1 MGLIMVAAVL
11 GSPYGELVL
20 VPASIYVT
28 DLRKV
33 VADFDKWFTDS
44 WERQFLRKQNPFSEL

>member
-1 MGLIMVAAVL
+1 MVAAVL